1 MSEHIEPLKCKVCNG
16 NLDDSLKCPY
26 CGVQHERV
34 QGNERVQGEVSIQR
48 VCPKHLIA
56 FSDHSGGFLQCP
68 LCKQEHDRMINQSRI
83 QSLYNAKQQ
92 EKLRQEQEKR
102 IAEARVKFQ
111 EWKSIN
117 YPKLKKV
124 SAGAVLCLI
133 IGIVSL
139 SALAYHYIKT
149 NTDWVLKTTGTCSGD
164 TGMNMGNMVYHSTWV
179 NTQYSFSQAIGFVS
193 STTIGWITVAMILVS
208 TFVLGGVIIE
218 VMDIQGHEDIGCS
231 QIAIT

>member
-1 MSEHIEPLKCKVCNG
+1 
-16 NLDDSLKCPY
+16 
-26 CGVQHERV
+26 V

-68 LCKQEHDRMINQSRI
+68 LCKQEHDRMIKQIKIR
-83 QSLYNAKQQ
+83 SLYNAKQQ
-92 EKLRQEQEKR
+92 EKLRQEREKR

-149 NTDWVLKTTGTCSGD
+149 NTDWVLKTTGTYYGE
-164 TGMNMGNMVYHSTWV
+164 TGEVYHSTWV

>member
-68 LCKQEHDRMINQSRI
+68 LCKQEHYRSRI
-83 QSLYNAKQQ
+83 RSLYNAKQQ
-92 EKLRQEQEKR
+92 EKLRQEREKR

-149 NTDWVLKTTGTCSGD
+149 NTDWVLKTTGTYSGD

>member
-1 MSEHIEPLKCKVCNG
+1 
-16 NLDDSLKCPY
+16 
-26 CGVQHERV
+26 V

-68 LCKQEHDRMINQSRI
+68 LCKQEHDRMIKQSRI

-92 EKLRQEQEKR
+92 EKLRQEREKR

-149 NTDWVLKTTGTCSGD
+149 NTDWVLKTTGT
-164 TGMNMGNMVYHSTWV
+164 YYTWV

-193 STTIGWITVAMILVS
+193 STTIGWIMVAMILAS

-218 VMDIQGHEDIGCS
+218 VIDIQGQEDR
-231 QIAIT
+231 ALV